1 MSGRGSRKRGRP
13 PKTPNERASGR
24 FNYQLLKK
32 PKYLSEGKSQPSTP
46 SASRGISPQSDEGSR
61 SSHNNHTNRSRGSA
75 AKRGRGRKSAVQP
88 NTSSYSGRKG
98 GLKGHL
104 NSNLGVKTYSFALT
118 SSKINREHNVPYIDC
133 SGENFDRFEWY
144 SYFKRVFL
152 CVKELPLHKRSNLIF
167 S

>member
-75 AKRGRGRKSAVQP
+75 AKRGRGRKSAEIHFFYRIK
-88 NTSSYSGRKG
+88 NT
-98 GLKGHL
+98 
-104 NSNLGVKTYSFALT
+104 V
-118 SSKINREHNVPYIDC
+118 
-133 SGENFDRFEWY
+133 
-144 SYFKRVFL
+144 
-152 CVKELPLHKRSNLIF
+152 LIF
-167 S
+167 KIVSKGKFILITS

>member
-13 PKTPNERASGR
+13 PKTPNERGSGR

-61 SSHNNHTNRSRGSA
+61 SSHTNLSRSRGSA
-75 AKRGRGRKSAVQP
+75 AKRGRGRKSTVQP

-98 GLKGHL
+98 GLPTNHGL
-104 NSNLGVKTYSFALT
+104 NWHSRLETRTFST
-118 SSKINREHNVPYIDC
+118 SPLVRCSSSDHIRPHNIP
-133 SGENFDRFEWY
+133 WY
-144 SYFKRVFL
+144 
-152 CVKELPLHKRSNLIF
+152 
-167 S
+167 